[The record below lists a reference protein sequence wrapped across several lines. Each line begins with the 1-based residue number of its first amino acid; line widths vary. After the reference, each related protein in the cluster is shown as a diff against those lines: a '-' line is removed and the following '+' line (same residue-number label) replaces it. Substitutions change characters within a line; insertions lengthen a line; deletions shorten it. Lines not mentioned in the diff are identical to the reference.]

1 MKRARRRRQKSTI
14 ATHCIVYICTN
25 TVYRVPCFYSLMTD
39 RCHSERLIE
48 IERELEN
55 EIIEIKAILAR
66 RKTEIETRSKLPP
79 RSAPSAQSTTRAS
92 DPSEAEGRRTS
103 PLRCAGGCGA
113 RVAGLS
119 LSVAARCC
127 VRLVLLFIRLVRCS
141 PCSLFFVRSV
151 DRSAQLFALLHTN
164 AKANGKTA
172 LSDIDRSLT

>member
-1 MKRARRRRQKSTI
+1 M
-14 ATHCIVYICTN
+14 CTN
-25 TVYRVPCFYSLMTD
+25 TVYRVPWFYSLMTD

-66 RKTEIETRSKLPP
+66 RKTEIETRSKLPL
-79 RSAPSAQSTTRAS
+79 SVPSAQTTTRAS

-127 VRLVLLFIRLVRCS
+127 VRLVLLFIRFVRCS

-151 DRSAQLFALLHTN
+151 ARSAQLFALLHTN

>member
-1 MKRARRRRQKSTI
+1 
-14 ATHCIVYICTN
+14 
-25 TVYRVPCFYSLMTD
+25 MTD

-79 RSAPSAQSTTRAS
+79 LRSAPSAQTATRAS